1 MIKKLSVFLM
11 GTVAAVRCVKSDKKA
26 GGTEKIFH
34 VVSDKV
40 TIDISNEHKE
50 GIVGAT
56 KDWVMQVEESRREEW
71 IRERLSS
78 PDLEEDSEEWQLLEK
93 DYDEYQDFLSDMA
106 MEEYEN
112 EKWLKQHPHTEIYK
126 IAINLL
132 EQIKEEGKQSTS
144 EVFIKMKIAYIVTIM
159 ENCLSEMIKS
169 VVLSHNR
176 YVENAIRNINELK
189 AKNISLSELINKE
202 SNANKYVQEYLSDIL
217 YHRIQLVVEIYKAV
231 LQPKQ
236 YPRFPLKN
244 INELMKLRH
253 DIVHRNGKTKT
264 TDEKIH
270 TFNTATLNDA
280 FKVVEEFLNNMMN
293 LISDAVEHHENE
305 QIARDLEDEF

>member
-1 MIKKLSVFLM
+1 
-11 GTVAAVRCVKSDKKA
+11 
-26 GGTEKIFH
+26 
-34 VVSDKV
+34 
-40 TIDISNEHKE
+40 
-50 GIVGAT
+50 
-56 KDWVMQVEESRREEW
+56 
-71 IRERLSS
+71 
-78 PDLEEDSEEWQLLEK
+78 
-93 DYDEYQDFLSDMA
+93 
-106 MEEYEN
+106 
-112 EKWLKQHPHTEIYK
+112 
-126 IAINLL
+126 
-132 EQIKEEGKQSTS
+132 
-144 EVFIKMKIAYIVTIM
+144 
-159 ENCLSEMIKS
+159 
-169 VVLSHNR
+169 
-176 YVENAIRNINELK
+176 
-189 AKNISLSELINKE
+189 INKE

-236 YPRFPLKN
+236 YPRLPLKN

>member
-1 MIKKLSVFLM
+1 M
-11 GTVAAVRCVKSDKKA
+11 KSDKKA

-280 FKVVEEFLNNMMN
+280 FKVVEVDWPPESPDNQYHLNK
-293 LISDAVEHHENE
+293 
-305 QIARDLEDEF
+305 

>member
-1 MIKKLSVFLM
+1 M
-11 GTVAAVRCVKSDKKA
+11 
-26 GGTEKIFH
+26 
-34 VVSDKV
+34 
-40 TIDISNEHKE
+40 
-50 GIVGAT
+50 GAT

-217 YHRIQLVVEIYKAV
+217 YHRIQLVVEI
-231 LQPKQ
+231 
-236 YPRFPLKN
+236 
-244 INELMKLRH
+244 
-253 DIVHRNGKTKT
+253 
-264 TDEKIH
+264 
-270 TFNTATLNDA
+270 
-280 FKVVEEFLNNMMN
+280 
-293 LISDAVEHHENE
+293 
-305 QIARDLEDEF
+305 

>member
-1 MIKKLSVFLM
+1 M
-11 GTVAAVRCVKSDKKA
+11 
-26 GGTEKIFH
+26 
-34 VVSDKV
+34 
-40 TIDISNEHKE
+40 
-50 GIVGAT
+50 GAT

-144 EVFIKMKIAYIVTIM
+144 EVFIKMKIAHIVTIM

>member
-1 MIKKLSVFLM
+1 M
-11 GTVAAVRCVKSDKKA
+11 GT
-26 GGTEKIFH
+26 
-34 VVSDKV
+34 
-40 TIDISNEHKE
+40 
-50 GIVGAT
+50 T
-56 KDWVMQVEESRREEW
+56 KDWVIQVEESRREEW

-159 ENCLSEMIKS
+159 ENCLSEMIK
-169 VVLSHNR
+169 
-176 YVENAIRNINELK
+176 
-189 AKNISLSELINKE
+189 
-202 SNANKYVQEYLSDIL
+202 
-217 YHRIQLVVEIYKAV
+217 
-231 LQPKQ
+231 
-236 YPRFPLKN
+236 
-244 INELMKLRH
+244 
-253 DIVHRNGKTKT
+253 VHRNGKTKT